1 MQTHE
6 IEKLRLHQ
14 SQPDLDPI
22 IEKLKDKDK
31 QLLELRH
38 LLSQKEEVVNEL
50 SLAKSK
56 YQDQAFK
63 FQTEVERL
71 NVENEALLKRNKELN
86 TDIDKMHRQLKEVET
101 HRHGEQSEWISKYHD
116 QIEKVKHLENL
127 WEQIAGEH

>member
-38 LLSQKEEVVNEL
+38 LLSQKEEVVNEV
-50 SLAKSK
+50 SNAKSK

-101 HRHGEQSEWISKYHD
+101 HMHGEQSEWISKYHD

-127 WEQIAGEH
+127 REQIAGEH

>member
-50 SLAKSK
+50 SNAKSK

-63 FQTEVERL
+63 F
-71 NVENEALLKRNKELN
+71 
-86 TDIDKMHRQLKEVET
+86 
-101 HRHGEQSEWISKYHD
+101 
-116 QIEKVKHLENL
+116 
-127 WEQIAGEH
+127 